1 MAYLTVH
8 KVPAVR
14 ACRLLGISRRWRS
27 YQSRKQDRDLAERLM
42 DLARRRP
49 RAGYR
54 MLHRMLLAE
63 SARRGRNETLNVKRV
78 RRLCVKLG
86 LKLPLRRRRKRRG
99 IGVGTPVRAE
109 HVNHVW
115 AYDFVFDRC
124 ENGRQ
129 LKILTVIDEF
139 TREALAVVVEHRMS
153 AKGVGGVL
161 ARLMD
166 LRGVPAF
173 VRSDNGPEFI
183 AKALMKL
190 LAVRG
195 VSCRHIEPGS
205 PWQNGTNERF
215 NGTLRSECTEME
227 TFCHRDQ
234 ARAVCELF
242 RRHYN
247 TERPHS
253 ALGYQTPAEF
263 ARRHG
268 LSAAGCVDLI
278 RVSHRLQPTGH
289 AASE

>member
-1 MAYLTVH
+1 
-8 KVPAVR
+8 
-14 ACRLLGISRRWRS
+14 
-27 YQSRKQDRDLAERLM
+27 
-42 DLARRRP
+42 
-49 RAGYR
+49 
-54 MLHRMLLAE
+54 MLHGMLLQE
-63 SARRGRNETLNVKRV
+63 SARLGRPEKLNVKRV

-86 LKLPLRRRRKRRG
+86 LKLPVKRRRKRRG

-109 HVNHVW
+109 HPSHVW

-129 LKILTVIDEF
+129 LKILTVVDEF
-139 TREALAVVVEHRMS
+139 TREALAVEVTHRMS
-153 AKGVGGVL
+153 ARGVCQVL

-166 LRGVPAF
+166 QRGVPAF

-183 AKALMKL
+183 AKALMKM
-190 LAVRG
+190 LAARG
-195 VSCRHIEPGS
+195 VTCRHIEPGS

-227 TFCHRDQ
+227 TFYHRDQ
-234 ARAVCELF
+234 AQAVCELF

-253 ALGYQTPAEF
+253 SLGYQPPAAF

-268 LSAAGCVDLI
+268 LSAAGCVDLM
-278 RVSHRLQPTGH
+278 RASPRLQPTGH

>member
-8 KVPAVR
+8 KVPVAR
-14 ACRLLGISRRWRS
+14 ACRLLGISRRWRN
-27 YQSRKQDRDLAERLM
+27 YQSRKQEQELAERLM

-49 RAGYR
+49 RAGYW

-63 SARRGRNETLNVKRV
+63 SARRGRHEALNVKRV

-86 LKLPLRRRRKRRG
+86 LKLPVRRRRKRRG
-99 IGVGTPVRAE
+99 IGLGTPVRAE
-109 HVNHVW
+109 HMNHVW

-129 LKILTVIDEF
+129 LKILTVVDEF

-153 AKGVGGVL
+153 AKGVCGVL

-166 LRGVPAF
+166 QRGVPAF

-183 AKALMKL
+183 AKGLMKL
-190 LAVRG
+190 LTAQG
-195 VSCRHIEPGS
+195 VSCRHIAPGS

-227 TFCHRDQ
+227 TFSHRDQ
-234 ARAVCELF
+234 ARAVCELY

-253 ALGYQTPAEF
+253 ALGYQPPAAF
-263 ARRHG
+263 ARRHD

-278 RVSHRLQPTGH
+278 RMSPCLQPTGH
-289 AASE
+289 AALK